1 MANSLSTIGIDFKTK
16 FFKFDD
22 AKIKINYIDTAGQ
35 EKFRAISLNYLKG
48 TDGAILVFDITKKN
62 TFELIGTWID
72 DIRENNKN
80 NIGKMLLG
88 NKADLESERE
98 VSKEEGE
105 KLAQLLDCKYYETS
119 AKTGQNVN
127 EALDEIAKTTYL
139 IWKNNNNN
147 RESIRLSSAQSVEKV
162 SVVEKKKCCSS

>member
-1 MANSLSTIGIDFKTK
+1 
-16 FFKFDD
+16 
-22 AKIKINYIDTAGQ
+22 
-35 EKFRAISLNYLKG
+35 
-48 TDGAILVFDITKKN
+48 
-62 TFELIGTWID
+62 
-72 DIRENNKN
+72 
-80 NIGKMLLG
+80 MLLG

-127 EALDEIAKTTYL
+127 EALDEIAKITYL
-139 IWKNNNNN
+139 IWKKNNNNN